1 MTKNALDVLQKRGF
15 IEWCSNPEEL
25 RELFEK
31 ETVTAYVGFDPTADS
46 LHVGHLIPIM
56 GLAWLQKLGHNPICI
71 AGGGTGLIGDPSFKS
86 KERVMLTLEQMEENI
101 QGVRKQLEHF
111 MYFEGVDNRAIVLNN
126 YEWLKSLSFL
136 EFLRDVGKYFTVNY
150 MIAKEH
156 VRSRLNDPDKSISYT
171 EFSYSLLQAYDFNYL
186 YENHNCRLQMGGN
199 DQQGNIVSGIEL
211 VRRKSGGDVFGGTNP
226 LLLNSSGTKFGKT
239 EDGAVW
245 LDSRRTS
252 TYRFYQFW
260 INSEDEKLEQLLNLF
275 TFLEDDEIDEIIKEH
290 FENPGERKGQKRL
303 AYEVTSVVHG
313 EAAAKTAIR
322 ASNILFG
329 GAFEPSDL
337 DDSTIDSLSGE
348 VPFSELDISLP
359 CPVTDIMV
367 ASECCNSKGEARR
380 LIKGGGLYLNG
391 TRITDEQYNV
401 KKEDIL
407 HEDHLFFRVGKKKF
421 YMIKICP
428 T

>member
-1 MTKNALDVLQKRGF
+1 MATNALDVLQKRGF

-25 RELFEK
+25 RNLFEK
-31 ETVTAYVGFDPTADS
+31 ESVTAYVGFDPTADS

-86 KERVMLTLEQMEENI
+86 KERVMLTLEQMEKNI

-111 MYFEGVDNRAIVLNN
+111 MYFEGVDNRAIILNN
-126 YEWLKSLSFL
+126 YEWLKSMSFL

-156 VRSRLNDPDKSISYT
+156 VRSRLNDPDKSISFT
-171 EFSYSLLQAYDFNYL
+171 EFSYSLLQSYDFYYL

-245 LDSRRTS
+245 LDSNRTS

-260 INSEDEKLEQLLNLF
+260 INTEDEKLEQLFNLF
-275 TFLEDDEIDEIIKEH
+275 TFLQDDEISEILDIH
-290 FENPGERKGQKRL
+290 FDDPAERNGQKRL
-303 AYEVTSVVHG
+303 AKEVTSIVHG
-313 EAAAKTAIR
+313 EDAAKTAER
-322 ASNILFG
+322 ASKILFG
-329 GAFEPSDL
+329 GSFEPCDL
-337 DDSTIDSLSGE
+337 DDPMIESLEGE
-348 VPFSELDISLP
+348 VPFSELEMSLP
-359 CPVTDIMV
+359 AQVTDIMV
-367 ASECCNSKGEARR
+367 SCGCCKSKGEARR

-391 TRITDEQYNV
+391 TRITDEQ
-401 KKEDIL
+401 
-407 HEDHLFFRVGKKKF
+407 HEVGNENLIHKDHLFLRAGKKRF
-421 YMIKICP
+421 YMIKVDSR
-428 T
+428 